1 MTLFKC
7 FLFKSA
13 FEHGDFSPF
22 LKLALYKCNIIISL
36 LLYKYQVK
44 LDALHSAPTYLCN
57 HLLAVI
63 LLDR

>member
-22 LKLALYKCNIIISL
+22 LKLALYKCNIIII
-36 LLYKYQVK
+36 
-44 LDALHSAPTYLCN
+44 
-57 HLLAVI
+57 VI
-63 LLDR
+63 QTDIVNVPQGDYCILPVSGYCDCFLGEL

>member
-22 LKLALYKCNIIISL
+22 FKLALYKCNIIIIIIIIINIIIIL
-36 LLYKYQVK
+36 ETFDLMHPHTALY
-44 LDALHSAPTYLCN
+44 DF
-57 HLLAVI
+57 
-63 LLDR
+63 